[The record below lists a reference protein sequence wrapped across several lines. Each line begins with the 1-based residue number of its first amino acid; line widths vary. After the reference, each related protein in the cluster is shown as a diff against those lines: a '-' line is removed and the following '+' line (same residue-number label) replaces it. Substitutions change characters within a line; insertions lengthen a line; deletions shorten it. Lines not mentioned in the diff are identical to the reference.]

1 MRDFSY
7 TRPWGRS
14 QTSARDQAA
23 FLLEVDRYVP
33 DRHRVYV
40 LQLLTEVVPA
50 QRWGIGQIDTG
61 DWTPHFKGGWGTGT
75 GEVDHQVVLLRH
87 TDGTRV
93 ALAVMVTDSPGHDA
107 GKVTLAGVFRR
118 LLADLP

>member
-1 MRDFSY
+1 M
-7 TRPWGRS
+7 
-14 QTSARDQAA
+14 
-23 FLLEVDRYVP
+23 
-33 DRHRVYV
+33 
-40 LQLLTEVVPA
+40 
-50 QRWGIGQIDTG
+50 
-61 DWTPHFKGGWGTGT
+61 
-75 GEVDHQVVLLRH
+75 DHQVVLLRH